1 MKKSILAI
9 ALTAITFGSVA
20 AEAENAE
27 DINYGDPT
35 ASFST
40 LGVSTSGDKTQVNSM
55 VGFGANIFQLDVT
68 VDNKNIR
75 RDTTGYRARY
85 FHVTDGLGVSVDV
98 LGEMGSK
105 SSTTALA
112 GLIYKIPLN
121 DNVMIF
127 PMLSL
132 GYTDFGTPQP
142 TSGEN
147 GDIKDGSVLYQGGIY
162 AMYGFDAGHW
172 LYANP
177 KVTHIKETSANVPQV
192 EVGGGYMVSDS
203 VSLGFKVEYTAEY
216 KVRQG
221 SSQVNKADTV
231 GWLQASYY
239 F

>member
-20 AEAENAE
+20 AEAEKAE